1 MKTVLLLAIGGLRRI
16 NLAAEEVLKP
26 IAWIGI
32 AVMLVT
38 VILSVFGR
46 KTGFS
51 MPWTEKAFIV
61 MLPVSAFV
69 IAPIAYRRAANVS
82 LDFFHDLLG
91 GRIARLH
98 LLIVHLILMLLFM
111 IGLDLTLRKVGIRFL
126 PTEIFLDWLLGL
138 DLASIRP
145 FKAKVMIPILNLQWR
160 YVYFSMPICMT
171 LMLLANFELIFR
183 YILGLID
190 PYDERVRPVRSFE
203 EVEANRAE

>member
-1 MKTVLLLAIGGLRRI
+1 MKTVLLLAISGLRKVNR
-16 NLAAEEVLKP
+16 AAEEILKP

-32 AVMLVT
+32 AIMLVT
-38 VILSVFGR
+38 VVLSVFGR
-46 KTGFS
+46 KTGIS

-61 MLPVSAFV
+61 MLPISAFV

-98 LLIVHLILMLLFM
+98 LLVVHLMLMLLFM
-111 IGLDLTLRKVGIRFL
+111 IGLDLTMRKIGIRFL

-145 FKAKVMIPILNLQWR
+145 FKARVMIPVLNIPWR
-160 YVYFSMPICMT
+160 AVYMTMPICMA
-171 LMLLANFELIFR
+171 LLLLANFELICR

-190 PYDERVRPVRSFE
+190 PNDERVRPVRSFE

>member
-1 MKTVLLLAIGGLRRI
+1 MKTALLLAISGLRRI
-16 NLAAEEVLKP
+16 NRAAEEVLKP

-32 AVMLVT
+32 AIMLVT
-38 VILSVFGR
+38 VVLSVFGR
-46 KTGFS
+46 KTGIS

-98 LLIVHLILMLLFM
+98 LLIVHLGLMILFL
-111 IGLDLTLRKVGIRFL
+111 IGLDLTMRKIGIRFM
-126 PTEIFLDWLLGL
+126 PTEVVLDWLLGL

-145 FKAKVMIPILNLQWR
+145 FKARVMIPVLNIPWR
-160 YVYFSMPICMT
+160 AVYMTMPICMT
-171 LMLLANFELIFR
+171 LLLLANLELIFR

-203 EVEANRAE
+203 EIEANRAE

>member
-1 MKTVLLLAIGGLRRI
+1 MKSILLLAISGLRRI
-16 NLAAEEVLKP
+16 NIAAEEVLKP

-32 AVMLVT
+32 AVMLLT
-38 VILSVFGR
+38 VVLSVFGR
-46 KTGFS
+46 KTGIS

-82 LDFFHDLLG
+82 LDFFHDMLG

-98 LLIVHLILMLLFM
+98 LLIIHLILMLLFM
-111 IGLDLTLRKVGIRFL
+111 IGLDLTFRKVGIRFM

-145 FKAKVMIPILNLQWR
+145 FKARVMIPVLNLPWR

-171 LMLLANFELIFR
+171 LMLLANFELILR
-183 YILGLID
+183 YVLGLFD
-190 PYDERVRPVRSFE
+190 PNDERVRPVRSFE

>member
-1 MKTVLLLAIGGLRRI
+1 MKTVLLLAISGLRKVNR
-16 NLAAEEVLKP
+16 AAEEILKP

-32 AVMLVT
+32 AIMLVT
-38 VILSVFGR
+38 VVLSVFGR
-46 KTGFS
+46 KTGIS

-61 MLPVSAFV
+61 MLPISAFV

-98 LLIVHLILMLLFM
+98 LLVVHLVLMLLFM
-111 IGLDLTLRKVGIRFL
+111 IGLDLTMRKIGIRFL

-145 FKAKVMIPILNLQWR
+145 FKARVMIPVLNIPWR
-160 YVYFSMPICMT
+160 AVYMTMPVCMA
-171 LMLLANFELIFR
+171 LLLLANFELICR

-190 PYDERVRPVRSFE
+190 PNDERVRPVRSFE